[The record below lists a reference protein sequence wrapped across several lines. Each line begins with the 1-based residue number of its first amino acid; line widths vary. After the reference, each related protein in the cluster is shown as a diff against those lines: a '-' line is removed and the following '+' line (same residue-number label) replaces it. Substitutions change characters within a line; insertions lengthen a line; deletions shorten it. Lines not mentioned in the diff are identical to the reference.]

1 MSYRD
6 PNLKATLDIYDKAP
20 DALLGTHI
28 TNDDIL
34 QGVIGAIG
42 DLDSPLSPDQK
53 GYSSMVQY
61 LTGESAEDRQKW
73 RDEVLGTSESNFK
86 DFAKNLAKVSESGSV
101 AVVGSQAALDDANK
115 NLPADKQL
123 KVDKAF

>member
-1 MSYRD
+1 
-6 PNLKATLDIYDKAP
+6 
-20 DALLGTHI
+20 
-28 TNDDIL
+28 
-34 QGVIGAIG
+34 
-42 DLDSPLSPDQK
+42 
-53 GYSSMVQY
+53 MVQY